1 MPGIKLAKAKKNKI
15 ALAVLAMLAIHP
27 ATAEPTPTN
36 PWSLEWNEGFPGVG
50 ARRAAAT
57 DGARDGAENDT
68 GAAAAQAERT
78 APGEA
83 VENVADEAA
92 AEPAAET
99 TADGGGSETGSP
111 DLWQRLRGDRVAETI
126 ADTPEDDVWQR
137 IRNGFGLN
145 ESASRNPL
153 VGQHESWFAARPQNV
168 LRLAERA
175 RPYLYHIVE
184 ELDRRAMPMEIALL
198 PMIESA
204 FNPTALSP
212 ASASG
217 IWQFMPATGRHYGLR
232 QDKWYDGRG
241 DFTAATQ
248 AALDYLNKLYLDF
261 GDWQLALAAYNC
273 GEGCV
278 ARAIRKNA
286 LEGLPTDYASL
297 DLPNE
302 TRHYVPRLLAIKNLL
317 DSPEQYGLEIEAL
330 PNQPY
335 FDQVTLHASMDV
347 QSAAR
352 LADMS
357 SDEFIALNAAFPRKL
372 IHSDTP
378 VNVLLPVDKVKT
390 FQHNLETGRWDTWKP
405 YVARKGERPGTIAK
419 RFGVSPAR
427 LAEHNQFHLKRGR
440 FAREQT
446 ILVPAKRRETAVA
459 AKSSSPAGQHVV
471 QRGETLFGVAR
482 RYGLS
487 VAQVS
492 EANPGLGTQLKIGQ
506 VIRLPAGEAESRGA
520 LQTARLRTDAQAL
533 QPVRYTVRSGDN
545 LSAIARRFDVSVAE
559 IRAMN
564 PAFSNTSVV
573 RTGQT
578 VIIRKP

>member
-1 MPGIKLAKAKKNKI
+1 MAKAKRNRI
-15 ALAVLAMLAIHP
+15 TLAVLAMLSSHP
-27 ATAEPTPTN
+27 AVAEQPAAN
-36 PWSLEWNEGFPGVG
+36 PWSLEWNEGFPSVRAGG
-50 ARRAAAT
+50 ATA
-57 DGARDGAENDT
+57 DGADNAHE
-68 GAAAAQAERT
+68 AAGNEANPEAAQPAVT
-78 APGEA
+78 SDAAGKTGQNAAGE
-83 VENVADEAA
+83 VT
-92 AEPAAET
+92 AEPAPDT
-99 TADGGGSETGSP
+99 TASSGGSETGP
-111 DLWQRLRGDRVAETI
+111 PGIWQRLRDGFAADAVAD
-126 ADTPEDDVWQR
+126 APEDDVWQR
-137 IRNGFGLN
+137 IRKGFGIGEATPL
-145 ESASRNPL
+145 SPL
-153 VGQHESWFAARPQNV
+153 VAQHESWFAARPQNV
-168 LRLAERA
+168 LRLAERS

-232 QDKWYDGRG
+232 QDNWYDGRG

-278 ARAIRKNA
+278 SRAIQKNA

-297 DLPNE
+297 NLPNE
-302 TRHYVPRLLAIKNLL
+302 TRHYVPRLLAIKNLIGN
-317 DSPEQYGLEIEAL
+317 PEEYGLEIEAL

-335 FDQVTLHASMDV
+335 FDQVTVQASMDV
-347 QSAAR
+347 HSAAR
-352 LADMS
+352 LAGMS

-378 VNVLLPVDKVKT
+378 VNLLLPIDKVKT
-390 FQHNLETGRWDTWKP
+390 FQRNLESGRWDSWKP
-405 YVARKGERPGTIAK
+405 YVAKKGERPSAIAK
-419 RFGVSPAR
+419 RFGVSVTR
-427 LAEHNQFHLKRGR
+427 LAEHNQFHLKRGKFVR
-440 FAREQT
+440 AQT
-446 ILVPAKRRETAVA
+446 ILVPVKGRETAVA
-459 AKSSSPAGQHVV
+459 ARPPSPAGQHVV

-482 RYGLS
+482 SYGLS
-487 VAQVS
+487 IAQVS
-492 EANPGLGTQLKIGQ
+492 EANPSLGTQLKVGQ

-520 LQTARLRTDAQAL
+520 FQTAQLRTDTKSL
-533 QPVRYTVRSGDN
+533 QPVRYTVKRGDN
-545 LSAIARRFDVSVAE
+545 LSAIAQRFDTSVAE
-559 IRAMN
+559 IKALN
-564 PAFSNTSVV
+564 PGFRKTSVV